1 MHKLSR
7 KYHISVDGLK
17 KSRKHVNLSR
27 NINAFSGVENI
38 RGISQLLKRS
48 VKKDKIAESKNINK
62 KELSL
67 HMYRFSRRQ
76 FFNHRFD
83 I

>member
-1 MHKLSR
+1 MQKLSI

-48 VKKDKIAESKNINK
+48 VKKIKLRTAKI
-62 KELSL
+62 
-67 HMYRFSRRQ
+67 
-76 FFNHRFD
+76 
-83 I
+83 